1 MAAVMMS
8 DIGKPID
15 TNPPAHSAVLRPTV
29 KPKASAVCRRQPARR
44 HNLRHMMPRT
54 SHRPGPSKGFS
65 LLEVLVAIVIL
76 TFAILGTVG
85 MQGYALQANR
95 EARLQAQAVMLANEL
110 AEMMRGN
117 NAIAVQPKDSNPYM
131 QQDASNYCLRVAN
144 ASAGCSSTTEVA
156 QAQMTDWLARVHAD
170 LPQAKVKVC
179 FDGAPYDTESGLAK
193 WDCDDAG
200 DIAYIKI
207 GWTRRSTNT
216 GTGTTVAGFE
226 KATDDGSRPYV
237 IVPVTGGDPAP
248 ATGTTPAAST
258 PVANAAP
265 AAGRSTT

>member
-1 MAAVMMS
+1 
-8 DIGKPID
+8 
-15 TNPPAHSAVLRPTV
+15 
-29 KPKASAVCRRQPARR
+29 
-44 HNLRHMMPRT
+44 MMPRT

-131 QQDASNYCLRVAN
+131 KQDASNYCLRVAN
-144 ASAGCSSTTEVA
+144 ASTGCSSTTEVA

-170 LPQAKVKVC
+170 LPDARVKVC

-216 GTGTTVAGFE
+216 STSTAGTTVAGFE

-237 IVPVTGGDPAP
+237 IVPVTGGDPVP
-248 ATGTTPAAST
+248 ATGTPVTNTTPAT
-258 PVANAAP
+258 
-265 AAGRSTT
+265 GGSTT